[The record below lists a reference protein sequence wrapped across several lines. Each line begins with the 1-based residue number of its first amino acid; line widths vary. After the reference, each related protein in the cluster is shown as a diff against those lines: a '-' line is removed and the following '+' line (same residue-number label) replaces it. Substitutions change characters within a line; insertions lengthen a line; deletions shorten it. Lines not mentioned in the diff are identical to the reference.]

1 MKTTTLIQAGVLGAT
16 LLLTAAPYVQAQD
29 TGSGCGLGAEILEGK
44 SGKGS
49 HIAAA
54 ILNGIAIPNTT
65 FMTTGGGL
73 MGCDPTQTV
82 KNEEVT
88 EIFVA
93 SNMDQ
98 LSTDIAQG
106 GGAHLNV
113 LADLMGIADEDRA
126 TFQQVAQSH
135 YDSLFASET
144 DARTVIA
151 SMEVAMLSESSLS
164 KYAASSL

>member
-1 MKTTTLIQAGVLGAT
+1 MRKLIAISAA
-16 LLLTAAPYVQAQD
+16 LLVTAMPVVQAQD
-29 TGSGCGLGAEILEGK
+29 TGSGCGLGAQVLNGQ
-44 SGKGS
+44 SGKGA

-82 KNEEVT
+82 KKEEAT

-98 LSTDIAQG
+98 LSTEVAQG
-106 GGAHLNV
+106 GGEYLNV

-126 TFQQVAQSH
+126 AFQDIAQQN
-135 YDSLFASET
+135 YDALFLSDG
-144 DARTVIA
+144 DARRVI
-151 SMEVAMLSESSLS
+151 ETIETAMLNDSSLS
-164 KYAASSL
+164 KYALN

>member
-1 MKTTTLIQAGVLGAT
+1 MKKLTLIQAGALSAVFLIS
-16 LLLTAAPYVQAQD
+16 AAPSVYAQE
-29 TGSGCGLGAEILEGK
+29 TGSGCGLGAEVLSGK
-44 SGKGS
+44 SGKGA

-54 ILNGIAIPNTT
+54 ILNNLVIPNTT

-82 KNEEVT
+82 KNEEAT

-106 GGAHLNV
+106 GGEHLNV

-126 TFQQVAQSH
+126 TFQQLAQQN
-135 YDSLFASET
+135 YDQLFAT
-144 DARTVIA
+144 DGDAKGIIE
-151 SMEVAMLSESSLS
+151 SMEVAMLSDSSLS
-164 KYAASSL
+164 KYAAD

>member
-1 MKTTTLIQAGVLGAT
+1 MKKFIALSAT
-16 LLLTAAPYVQAQD
+16 LMIAAVPFAAQAQE
-29 TGSGCGLGAEILEGK
+29 TGSGCGLGAIVLEGK
-44 SGKGS
+44 EGKGS

-54 ILNGIAIPNTT
+54 LLNNLVIPNTI

-82 KNEEVT
+82 KNEEAT

-98 LSTDIAQG
+98 LSTEVAQG
-106 GGAHLNV
+106 GGEYLNV

-126 TFQQVAQSH
+126 AFHIVAQQN
-135 YDSLFASET
+135 YDALFLTDGDAKGVIESIET
-144 DARTVIA
+144 
-151 SMEVAMLSESSLS
+151 AMLSDSSLS
-164 KYAASSL
+164 KYAVN